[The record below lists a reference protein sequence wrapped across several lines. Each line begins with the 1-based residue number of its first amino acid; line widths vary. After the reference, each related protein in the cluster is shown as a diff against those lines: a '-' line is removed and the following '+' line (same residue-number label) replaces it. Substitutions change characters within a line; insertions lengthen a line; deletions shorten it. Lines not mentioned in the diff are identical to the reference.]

1 MYIRIGEVS
10 RLLGVSNSTLRRWD
24 MDNYLT
30 SDYRTRG
37 DHRRYKYKKILQFL
51 GIAKR
56 ETKKKEVF
64 IYARVSANKQ
74 KEDLRRQISGLEK
87 YALKNNWEITGN
99 YKDIGSGLND
109 GRKNLL
115 KLIRD
120 IAKSSPDYII
130 CTFKDRVARFGT
142 KLLEEFC
149 QIYDVKLIETEVK
162 VTSEEEKLA
171 HSIIAIL
178 TSFSGKL
185 YRSRRGKVTKKPG

>member
-1 MYIRIGEVS
+1 MGYRY
-10 RLLGVSNSTLRRWD
+10 N
-24 MDNYLT
+24 LT

-74 KEDLRRQISGLEK
+74 KEDLRDLRRQISGLEK
-87 YALKNNWEITGN
+87 YALKNNWKITGN

-120 IAKSSPDYII
+120 IAKSSPNYII
-130 CTFKDRVARFGT
+130 CTFKDRVARFAT
-142 KLLEEFC
+142 RLLEEFC

-162 VTSEEEKLA
+162 VISEEEKLA

-185 YRSRRGKVTKKPG
+185 YRSRRGKVTKKHG